1 MVCAAMMMD
10 QKSGVLRI
18 PDIPS
23 AFDEIET
30 VTVPARKVMHNGQI
44 YIVTEFGTFDL
55 FGRKVK

>member
-1 MVCAAMMMD
+1 MMMA